1 MSTNKPGR
9 FSKSAHAAE
18 EHRKAIER
26 AMTPAEREAQ
36 RQRMAALTAIFQQRR
51 KPADE

>member
-1 MSTNKPGR
+1 MNTNKPGR

-36 RQRMAALTAIFQQRR
+36 RQRLAARTAMFQQRR
-51 KPADE
+51 KPPE